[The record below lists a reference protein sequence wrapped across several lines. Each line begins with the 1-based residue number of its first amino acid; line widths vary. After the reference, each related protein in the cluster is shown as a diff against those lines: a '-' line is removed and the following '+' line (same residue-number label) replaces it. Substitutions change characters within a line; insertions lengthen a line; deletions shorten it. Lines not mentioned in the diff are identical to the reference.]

1 MYAEGRA
8 TPSMGVSGALGK
20 QADRRARSGGTLSRT
35 DEPAKRARLA
45 NMARLSVA
53 HAEVTALTIHGHENI
68 RAVGPLNLPE
78 VSCDQRL
85 QFLSGVYTQY

>member
-1 MYAEGRA
+1 VYAEGRA

-53 HAEVTALTIHGHENI
+53 QIAVAALKLA
-68 RAVGPLNLPE
+68 AVL
-78 VSCDQRL
+78 RKI
-85 QFLSGVYTQY
+85 FLEG

>member
-20 QADRRARSGGTLSRT
+20 QADRRARSRGTLSRT

-53 HAEVTALTIHGHENI
+53 QIAVAALKLAAVLRKYFLNDR
-68 RAVGPLNLPE
+68 RAKVETVAAATL
-78 VSCDQRL
+78 QRVAHK
-85 QFLSGVYTQY
+85 QR